1 MLPTSARCPLDG
13 TNGLVLRA
21 DAAAAFNRMAAAD
34 GMPCAGNSYRSYS
47 QQVALYRQKPSLAAV
62 PDTSNHGW
70 GVAVDFTCGAD
81 SDGSTAYRWLKA
93 NGPIFG
99 WTHPA
104 WAEPDGN
111 RQEPWR

>member
-111 RQEPWR
+111 SQEPWH